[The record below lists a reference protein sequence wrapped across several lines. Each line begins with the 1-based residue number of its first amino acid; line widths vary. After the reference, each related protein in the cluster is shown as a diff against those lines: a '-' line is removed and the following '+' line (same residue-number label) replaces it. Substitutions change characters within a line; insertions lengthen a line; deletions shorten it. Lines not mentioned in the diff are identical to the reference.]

1 MLDSKTQVSDKRRRR
16 RIGVVLFLIWIMAS
30 PVIVELADGF
40 LRGILQNFG
49 VFTFDINYVKNLTGL
64 ASEKNRQVL
73 FVILTILYAFGLFNL
88 LYKVRPQISDG
99 ETIQVANGIR
109 IPTPAGNGQ
118 YGTARFM
125 TEDEMNDTFATAT
138 YSGKGDVKGLSQ
150 DAGIIVD
157 YMKKGS
163 KEVIRYLS
171 EAVNVI
177 ILGATRCGK
186 TRRLLMT
193 STWLNLLAG
202 INLLLVDVKGEIF
215 AFTHKFAEWLGYKIR
230 TIDFRNPEKSMHFN
244 NLEEINQLL
253 RQNRV
258 SDAVNKAWDIVSVLV
273 GEPKGERIWTDGQC
287 ATIAAAILIVA
298 KDAPE
303 WAKNLTNVY
312 YFLAYMCEPDP
323 DTGEMAITDY
333 LENLPSNHPARGAF
347 QIAKIAPFR
356 TRSSFF
362 TSALATL
369 RLFTDW
375 NVADITSSSDYVFSD
390 TDDKKVITYII
401 LPDEKTTFHPIGAIF
416 IKQYYE
422 SLVEQA
428 IKKGGKLDRRFIFR
442 ADEIGNFPVIPG
454 LGTML
459 SAGAGRNIFF
469 ELVLQDLQ
477 QLESKYR
484 EDFRNIRTNCQ
495 LTICLKVTDTD
506 TTKAISTQLV
516 NYTIQVGSA
525 NTSVSDGNFDR
536 TNYSSGASLTGRP
549 LLFPDEISNIQK
561 PEALIIYEGRKAI
574 TNLPDLSEYYANKAF
589 GMGDEDF
596 NRKLFLKRMEERSSR
611 EIKEPRLWTIWEDY
625 GASSRTIEIGDEAYD
640 DKVSFLG

>member
-1 MLDSKTQVSDKRRRR
+1 MMDNKSQKHDKKRRW
-16 RIGVVLFLIWIMAS
+16 RIGIVLILIWILVSPVIIEVVDGVLKGLLQNVGVFEFDIDYRRNITSLLSERNRQGLFLILSGAC
-30 PVIVELADGF
+30 VIGL
-40 LRGILQNFG
+40 
-49 VFTFDINYVKNLTGL
+49 IN
-64 ASEKNRQVL
+64 
-73 FVILTILYAFGLFNL
+73 I
-88 LYKVRPQISDG
+88 LYKVRPQINDG
-99 ETIQVANGIR
+99 KTMEVAKGIR
-109 IPTPAGNGQ
+109 IPVPAGNGQ
-118 YGTARFM
+118 YGTSRFM
-125 TEDEMNDTFATAT
+125 TKEEMDNIFATAI
-138 YSGKGDVKGLSQ
+138 YSGKDAIEGLSQ
-150 DAGIIVD
+150 NAGIIVD

-163 KEVIRYLS
+163 KEVIHYLS

-177 ILGATRCGK
+177 ILGATRSGK
-186 TRRLLMT
+186 SRRLLMT
-193 STWLNLLAG
+193 STWLNILAG
-202 INLLLVDVKGEIF
+202 INLLIVDVKGEIF
-215 AFTHKFAEWLGYKIR
+215 TFTHKFAECLGYEVR

-298 KDAPE
+298 QDAPE

-323 DTGEMAITDY
+323 VSGEMPITDY

-375 NVADITSSSDYVFSD
+375 NVADVTSSSDYMFSD
-390 TDDKKVITYII
+390 TDEKKVITYII
-401 LPDEKTTFHPIGAIF
+401 LPDEKTTFHPIGAIYM
-416 IKQYYE
+416 KQYYE

-428 IKKGGKLDRRFIFR
+428 SRKGGKLDRRFIFR

-477 QLESKYR
+477 QLESKYKD
-484 EDFRNIRTNCQ
+484 DFRNIRTNCQ
-495 LTICLKVTDTD
+495 LTICLKVTDVN
-506 TTKAISTQLV
+506 TTKEISNQLG
-516 NYTIQVGSA
+516 NYTIEVGSA
-525 NTSVSDGNFDR
+525 NTSVSDGRYDK
-536 TNYSSGASLTGRP
+536 TNYSSGASLAGRP

-561 PEALIIYEGRKAI
+561 PEALIIYEGKKAI
-574 TNLPDLSEYYANKAF
+574 TNLPDLSEYYANKEF
-589 GMGDEDF
+589 GMGSEEF
-596 NRKLFLKRMEERSSR
+596 NRKLFLQRMEERESR
-611 EIKEPRLWTIWEDY
+611 EIKEPRLWNIWEEF
-625 GASSRTIEIGDEAYD
+625 GASFGTNEIGDESYD
-640 DKVSFLG
+640 DKVSFL